1 MRKPLLLML
10 AAILATACMDK
21 NYDLSNIETDDIAIG
36 DETSEFKIPLAT
48 IRVGMDEITGSGA
61 QGDIREM
68 FEDADTWL
76 PTTLPGGADYLD
88 LTRLH
93 ERTYTDPVFDALF
106 AEMDDTASGKLDR
119 VTDLVLRKYRT
130 AFAAAL
136 GVSESQLTADYFKEA
151 YRSQQTT
158 SIIRSEAK
166 RQSLN
171 YLNGLDDIAPLD
183 YDLGHIDL
191 SGDVVDMLVN
201 NLDPEGTTPYR
212 NTLHLY
218 GRIESGLPVSL
229 RLAPAFSDTGVRFET
244 GVEPDSQN
252 RIDEV
257 QIFEPDLRTIVAG
270 TAIGIPVHL
279 EKYYPGKGFSDRTE
293 QIMIRLSLVK
303 RGALNL

>member
-1 MRKPLLLML
+1 MLLPLL
-10 AAILATACMDK
+10 AAILAAACVDK
-21 NYDLSNIETDDIAIG
+21 NYDLSNVTTDDIAIG

-48 IRVGMDEITGSGA
+48 IRVGMDEITGSAA

-76 PTTLPGGADYLD
+76 PTMLPGGADYLD

-93 ERTYTDPVFDALF
+93 ESVYTDPVFDALF
-106 AEMDDTASGKLDR
+106 AEMDDTASDKLDR
-119 VTDLVLRKYRT
+119 VTDLVLRKYKA
-130 AFAAAL
+130 AFAVAL
-136 GVSESQLTADYFKEA
+136 GVSESQLTAAYFRSA
-151 YRSQQTT
+151 YLSPQTT
-158 SIIRSEAK
+158 GIIRSEAK

-183 YDLGHIDL
+183 YDLGSIDL
-191 SGDVVDMLVN
+191 SGDVVDMLAD

-229 RLAPAFSDTGVRFET
+229 RLAPAFSDTDVRFET
-244 GVEPDSQN
+244 GVEPESEN

-270 TAIGIPVHL
+270 TVVGIPVHL
-279 EKYYPGKGFSDRTE
+279 EKYYPGKGFTDQSE
-293 QIMIRLSLVK
+293 QIVIRLSLVK
-303 RGALNL
+303 RGALSLNL